1 MLRTAEVISVEGE
14 FATVRAERSSM
25 CDGCEKQGCD
35 GSCSAGM
42 LAGAGKS
49 VTAKAVNTAGAEVGD
64 TVEIE
69 TSDAK
74 VLSYAALVFIMPI
87 VVCAL
92 FFAAAEA
99 LFSDRRIS
107 VAAAVLGFILTFA
120 VIGIV
125 EKRHAK
131 KLPDIEIVRV
141 VEKNGSIKSD
151 N

>member
-1 MLRTAEVISVEGE
+1 
-14 FATVRAERSSM
+14 
-25 CDGCEKQGCD
+25 
-35 GSCSAGM
+35 M

-49 VTAKAVNTAGAEVGD
+49 VTARAVNTAGARPGD

-74 VLSYAALVFIMPI
+74 VLSYAALVFILPI
-87 VVCAL
+87 IVCAL
-92 FFAAAEA
+92 FFVAAEA
-99 LFSDRRIS
+99 IFTDRRIS
-107 VAAAVLGFILTFA
+107 ISFAVLGFVLSFA

-131 KLPDIEIVRV
+131 KTPDIEIVRV
-141 VEKNGSIKSD
+141 VLKNGENKSD